1 MGDIIRQST
10 AYARKFLM
18 VLSSDHT
25 TGATGLSASIVV
37 KLSKGPGAAGTTAAG
52 AVTELDATN
61 LPGMYQVSLTNVDTN
76 TAGDLGFD
84 CSVATCDHTTFIDQV
99 QATGSFLELVV
110 DGTGRV
116 FITSSYK
123 QNTAVLL
130 PFTMTVGNPPVAT
143 AGLAPTGQRNFGS
156 GYSAISGAITD
167 LGNGAYLASLVAA
180 DTNAPVAYYHFTS
193 ATPNSNEQDITVFF
207 QP

>member
-1 MGDIIRQST
+1 MAILKQST

-18 VLSSDHT
+18 VLSSDHI
-25 TGATGLSASIVV
+25 TGATGLAASIVV

-61 LPGMYQVSLTNVDTN
+61 LPGMYQVSLTSVDTN
-76 TAGDLGFD
+76 TNGDLGFD
-84 CSVATCDHTTFIDQV
+84 CSVATCDHTTFVDQV
-99 QATGSFLELVV
+99 QATIFTDLMI

-116 FITSSYK
+116 YITSNYK
-123 QNTAVLL
+123 QNQTALL

-143 AGLAPTGQRNFGS
+143 AGLAPVGQRNFGS
-156 GYSAISGAITD
+156 GYSSISGAITD
-167 LGNGAYLASLVAA
+167 LGNGAYLASLLAT
-180 DTNAPVAYYHFTS
+180 DTNAAVAYYHFTS
-193 ATPNSNEQDITVFF
+193 TVPNANEQDITVFF